1 MYVIYVYIHIIS
13 TKTVCARPH
22 SHVCTVDREPH
33 QTNFTCFLLHSEHTA
48 ETHCTVSHWTL
59 SATQAALSIQKHRPF
74 SSFSFFQIN

>member
-22 SHVCTVDREPH
+22 SHVCTVDRKPH

-48 ETHCTVSHWTL
+48 ETHCTVSHWTQCHQ
-59 SATQAALSIQKHRPF
+59 SSSQYPKTPALF
-74 SSFSFFQIN
+74 